1 MTVPRTPIAASSA
14 LPRQEPFVDW
24 TNFKHLLDAYDVSL
38 FTLGKTEITLFTL
51 LKLAISGL
59 VLWFLAGRFSS
70 WTLKRLLGR
79 SNMQEGQRLAIA
91 SLVHYVVLV
100 FGAVVILQNAGIE
113 LTAFAIV
120 GSALGVG
127 VGFGLQNIIS
137 NFISG
142 LIVLLERPIEIGDRI
157 EVSGVEGV
165 VREIGARRTT
175 VVTPDDIAI
184 LVPNQSFIT
193 SNVTNYVY
201 LKKCVRI
208 RVPVPIAPGQD
219 IRRVEGLLLAA
230 AKRGPVLPDP
240 APQVAITVV
249 TASAVTLEIWAWY
262 EARRFAK
269 SEVLSQVYFNVIDEL
284 ARNEVKLAG

>member
-1 MTVPRTPIAASSA
+1 MNWSA
-14 LPRQEPFVDW
+14 FTHAIDEWNL
-24 TNFKHLLDAYDVSL
+24 SL
-38 FTLGKTEITLFTL
+38 FTLGKTDITLFTL
-51 LKLAISGL
+51 VKLAISAF
-59 VLWFLAGRFSS
+59 VLWFIAGRFSR
-70 WTLKRLLGR
+70 WTLNRLLGR
-79 SNMQEGQRLAIA
+79 TRMQEGQRLAIA
-91 SLVHYVVLV
+91 GLVHYAVLV

-157 EVSGVEGV
+157 EVAGVEGV

-219 IRRVEGLLLAA
+219 IRHVEGLLLEA
-230 AKRGPVLPDP
+230 AKQGPVLPDP
-240 APQVAITVV
+240 QPQVAITAV

-269 SEVLSQVYFNVIDEL
+269 SEVLSQVYFQVVDLL

>member
-1 MTVPRTPIAASSA
+1 MDWSS
-14 LPRQEPFVDW
+14 
-24 TNFKHLLDAYDVSL
+24 FKHFIDAYDFPL
-38 FTLGKTEITLFTL
+38 FTLGKTEITLFTVA
-51 LKLAISGL
+51 KLAVSALLLWL
-59 VLWFLAGRFSS
+59 VAGRFSN
-70 WTLKRLLGR
+70 WTLRRLLAR
-79 SNMQEGQRLAIA
+79 TRMQEGQRLAIA

-157 EVSGVEGV
+157 EVAGVEGV

-201 LKKCVRI
+201 LKQCVRI

-219 IRRVEGLLLAA
+219 VRRVEALLQEAA
-230 AKRGPVLPDP
+230 RLGPVLADP
-240 APQVAITVV
+240 APQVAITAL

-269 SEVLSQVYFNVIDEL
+269 SEVLSKVYFNVVDAL
-284 ARNEVKLAG
+284 ARNDVKLAG

>member
-1 MTVPRTPIAASSA
+1 M
-14 LPRQEPFVDW
+14 DW
-24 TNFKHLLDAYDVSL
+24 TNFKHLLDAYDFSL

-59 VLWFLAGRFSS
+59 VLWFLAGRFSG
-70 WTLKRLLGR
+70 WTLKRLLAR
-79 SNMQEGQRLAIA
+79 THMQEGQRLAIA

-219 IRRVEGLLLAA
+219 IRRIESLLLAA
-230 AKRGPVLPDP
+230 AKRGPVLAAPP
-240 APQVAITVV
+240 PQVAITSV

-262 EARRFAK
+262 EARRLAR

-284 ARNEVKLAG
+284 TRNEVKLAG

>member
-1 MTVPRTPIAASSA
+1 MPIAGPPA
-14 LPRQEPFVDW
+14 LSRQEPFVDW
-24 TNFKHLLDAYDVSL
+24 THFKHILDTYDFSL

-51 LKLAISGL
+51 LKLAISGVL
-59 VLWFLAGRFSS
+59 LWFVAGRFSG

-157 EVSGVEGV
+157 EVSGVEGM

-219 IRRVEGLLLAA
+219 IRRVESLLLAA
-230 AKRGPVLPDP
+230 AKSGPVLPEP
-240 APQVAITVV
+240 APQVAITAV

-269 SEVLSQVYFNVIDEL
+269 SEVLSQVYFHVIDEL
-284 ARNEVKLAG
+284 ARNDVKLAG